1 MREVSEAEF
10 MRFAVA
16 QVDPR
21 MYHVW
26 ETRSIPNQWD
36 MNAVL
41 NIVVNSLFASNEQSS
56 LADYVR
62 EIVRYK
68 REGALFWVA

>member
-1 MREVSEAEF
+1 MREVSEKEF
-10 MRFAVA
+10 MRFAVS
-16 QVDPR
+16 QVDPH
-21 MYHVW
+21 MFSVW
-26 ETRSIPNQWD
+26 ESGVIPTQWD
-36 MNAVL
+36 MNGVL